1 MPVEF
6 ELEAYADREM
16 TMPRFT
22 GSVARGILL
31 RLLGRV
37 EPRLS
42 QELHEP
48 NIRKAYSVTPLI
60 FRSRRRLQDG

>member
-6 ELEAYADREM
+6 ELEAYADKELV
-16 TMPRFT
+16 MPRFT
-22 GSVARGILL
+22 GSLARGILL
-31 RLLGRV
+31 QLIGRM

-48 NIRKAYSVTPLI
+48 NIRKA
-60 FRSRRRLQDG
+60 